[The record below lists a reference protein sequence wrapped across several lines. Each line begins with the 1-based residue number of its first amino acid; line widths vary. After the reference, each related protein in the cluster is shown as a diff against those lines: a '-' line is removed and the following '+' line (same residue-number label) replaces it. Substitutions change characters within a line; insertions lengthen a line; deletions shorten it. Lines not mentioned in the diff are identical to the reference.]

1 MSPTVSILCTV
12 VQRCVRRILLIS
24 LSLKSSTASKLPICL
39 FNLIWIPLFLIIFHS
54 SDTWTIC
61 PAVLFHIEHW
71 SDQLWI
77 LACYWTCLFFLS
89 FVEIASFLNQGLLFG
104 KISVFV
110 KRLQGSRHCSKHFT
124 NIKLL
129 NSHNNPMKG
138 YIYDPHFIGEETA
151 ERVTCLSRRSSSV
164 TRLHWNPGS
173 CWLQP
178 RSLLC
183 SFLPS
188 MPSLCL
194 SLSFIK
200 SCLYSLELCVRCYKD
215 GCIELNSGRILL
227 CRQQKNYDMLQ
238 CWWCKMWWWQMLG
251 RYSCSTRGP
260 NSPSVNKVSCVQTP
274 R

>member
-200 SCLYSLELCVRCYKD
+200 SCLYSLELCAA
-215 GCIELNSGRILL
+215 I
-227 CRQQKNYDMLQ
+227 
-238 CWWCKMWWWQMLG
+238 KMA
-251 RYSCSTRGP
+251 P
-260 NSPSVNKVSCVQTP
+260 
-274 R
+274 